1 MTRIKEDIQMRGT
14 ARTVA
19 IAGISAVALLA
30 TACGGDSGDTTATE
44 GSNETT
50 AAEGQPGGE
59 IVVNGCTPENPLV
72 AGNTSET
79 CGGNILD
86 TITAKLVHY
95 NTDDAAPENDIAE
108 SIETEDNQTFTVTI
122 KQGYMFQDGTE
133 VKAQNFVDAWNY
145 TAFGPNG
152 QSSSY
157 FMTPI
162 EGFDEVNAEDS
173 TVEELSGLE
182 VVDDYTFTIRTTE
195 PVSNLP
201 VRLGYTAFAPQP
213 DAFFEDPEAFGKAPI
228 GAGPYQVTEYNDGQS
243 VVVEK
248 FDDYSGE
255 FGGQVDKITFRIY
268 QDTDAAYNDLLA
280 GQIDV
285 LNAIPTSAL
294 IDDRYQSDLGDR
306 QTQRETGVI
315 QYIGINSVASPDLDD
330 PQIRK
335 AISMAIDRDLIN
347 EQIFNNT
354 RVPATGWVS
363 PVVDGYQENACGDS
377 CVYDPEAAKAMLDE
391 AGGYDGELTLS
402 YNGDGDHKA
411 WTEATCNS
419 ISEALEIS
427 CTATPVV
434 DFATYLT
441 QLGNGEM
448 TGMWR
453 LGWQMDYPSIENFL
467 APIYAKNASSNYFG
481 PYDNPEFEQLLTEA
495 AAADSLDEANAKY
508 QEAEA
513 ILAEDMVSIP
523 MYYAKGT
530 IGWSEKLNPVAINA
544 FGVPDYANITVAE

>member
-1 MTRIKEDIQMRGT
+1 MRGIS
-14 ARTVA
+14 RTVA
-19 IAGISAVALLA
+19 VAGISAVALLA
-30 TACGGDSGDTTATE
+30 TACGGDNGDTTATD
-44 GSNETT
+44 GSDETT
-50 AAEGQPGGE
+50 AAEGAAGGE
-59 IVVNGCTPENPLV
+59 IIVDGCTPENPLV

-95 NTDDAAPENDIAE
+95 NADDASPENDIAE
-108 SIETEDNQTFTVTI
+108 SIETEDNQTFTVKI

-145 TAFGPNG
+145 TAYGPNG

-162 EGFDEVNAEDS
+162 EGFAEVNAEDS
-173 TVEELSGLE
+173 TVEEMSGLE

-213 DAFFEDPEAFGKAPI
+213 DAFFEDPASFEKAPI

-243 VVVEK
+243 IVVEK
-248 FDDYSGE
+248 FADYSGE
-255 FGGQVDKITFRIY
+255 YGGQVDKITFKIY

-285 LNAIPTSAL
+285 IKAIPTSAL
-294 IDDRYQSDLGDR
+294 IDDKYQADLGDR
-306 QTQRETGVI
+306 HTQRETGVI
-315 QYIGINSVASPDLDD
+315 QFIGIDAVASPDLAD

-335 AISMAIDRDLIN
+335 AISMAIDRETIN

-363 PVVDGYQENACGDS
+363 PVVDGYQENACGDA

-419 ISEALEIS
+419 IAEALEIS

-467 APIYAKNASSNYFG
+467 APLYAEGADSNYYG
-481 PYDNPEFEQLLTEA
+481 PYSNPEFEDLLTQA
-495 AAADSLDEANAKY
+495 AAAASLDEANALY
-508 QEAEA
+508 QQAEMV
-513 ILAEDMVSIP
+513 IAEDMVSIP
-523 MYYAKGT
+523 MYYGKTT
-530 IGWSEKLNPVAINA
+530 IGWSEKVNPVSVNA
-544 FGVPDYANITVAE
+544 FGVPDFASITVK

>member
-1 MTRIKEDIQMRGT
+1 MRGT

-30 TACGGDSGDTTATE
+30 TACGGDSATE
-44 GSNETT
+44 GTDETT
-50 AAEGQPGGE
+50 AVEGAEGAAGGE
-59 IVVNGCTPENPLV
+59 IVVKGCTPENPLI

-95 NTDDAAPENDIAE
+95 NSEDASPENDIAE
-108 SIETEDNQTFTVTI
+108 SIETDDNQTFTVTL

-133 VKAQNFVDAWNY
+133 VMAKNFVDAWNY
-145 TAFGPNG
+145 TAFGPNAQTG
-152 QSSSY
+152 SY
-157 FMTPI
+157 FMSPI
-162 EGFDEVNAEDS
+162 EGFADVNAEAS

-213 DAFFEDPEAFGKAPI
+213 DAFFADPEGFGTAPI
-228 GAGPYQVTEYNDGQS
+228 AAGPYQVTEYNDGQS

-248 FDDYSGE
+248 YADYSGD

-280 GQIDV
+280 GQIDI
-285 LNAIPTSAL
+285 LDAIPTSAL
-294 IDDRYQSDLGDR
+294 IDDKYKSDLTDR
-306 QTQRETGVI
+306 NADRETGVI
-315 QYIGINSVASPDLDD
+315 QFMGINTVASPDLAD

-354 RVPATGWVS
+354 RVSATGWVS
-363 PVVDGYQENACGDS
+363 PVVDGYQEDACGEA

-391 AGGYDGELTLS
+391 AGGFDGELTLS

-419 ISEALEIS
+419 ISDALDIP

-441 QLGNGEM
+441 QLGSGEM

-467 APIYAKNASSNYFG
+467 APLYAEGADSNYYG
-481 PYDNPEFEQLLTEA
+481 PYVNPEFEDLLTQAGA
-495 AAADSLDEANAKY
+495 AASLDEANALY
-508 QEAEA
+508 QQAEA
-513 ILAEDMVSIP
+513 VIAEDMVSIP
-523 MYYAKGT
+523 MYYGKAT
-530 IGWSEKLNPVAINA
+530 IGWSENVNPVGITA
-544 FGVPDYANITVAE
+544 FGVPDYTSVTVK

>member
-1 MTRIKEDIQMRGT
+1 MRGIT
-14 ARTVA
+14 RTVA
-19 IAGISAVALLA
+19 VAGISAVALLA
-30 TACGGDSGDTTATE
+30 TACGGDDGDTTATD

-50 AAEGQPGGE
+50 TTAAEGAAGGE

-95 NTDDAAPENDIAE
+95 NAEDASPENDIAE
-108 SIETEDNQTFTVTI
+108 SIESEDNQTFTVKL

-133 VKAQNFVDAWNY
+133 VKAKNFVDAWNY

-152 QSSSY
+152 QSGSY
-157 FMTPI
+157 FMGPI
-162 EGFDEVNAEDS
+162 EGFAEVNAEDS
-173 TVEELSGLE
+173 TVDKLSGLA
-182 VVDDYTFTIRTTE
+182 VVDDYTFTIKTTE

-213 DAFFEDPEAFGKAPI
+213 DAFFADPEGFGKAPI
-228 GAGPYQVTEYNDGQS
+228 AAGPYQVTEYNDGTS
-243 VVVEK
+243 IIVEK
-248 FDDYSGE
+248 FADYSGD
-255 FGGQVDKITFRIY
+255 FGGQVDKITFKVY

-280 GQIDV
+280 GQIDI
-285 LNAIPTSAL
+285 LNAIPTSAQ
-294 IDDRYQSDLGDR
+294 IDDKYKTDLGDR
-306 QTQRETGVI
+306 NAQRETGVI
-315 QYIGINSVASPDLDD
+315 QFIGIDAVASPDLAD
-330 PQIRK
+330 PKIRK
-335 AISMAIDRDLIN
+335 AISMAIDRETIN
-347 EQIFNNT
+347 EQIFNNS

-363 PVVDGYQENACGDS
+363 PVVDGYKENQCGDA
-377 CVYDPEAAKAMLDE
+377 CVYDPEAAKAMLAE
-391 AGGYDGELTLS
+391 AGGYTGELTLS

-419 ISEALEIS
+419 ISQALEIS

-441 QLGNGEM
+441 QLGNGEL

-467 APIYAKNASSNYFG
+467 APLFAEGADSNYYG
-481 PYDNPEFEQLLTEA
+481 PYVNPEFEQLLTDA
-495 AAADSLDEANAKY
+495 AAAPSLDEANALY
-508 QEAEA
+508 QQAEA
-513 ILAEDMVSIP
+513 VIAEDMVSIP
-523 MYYAKGT
+523 MYYGKST
-530 IGWSEKLNPVAINA
+530 IGWSEKLSPVGITA
-544 FGVPDYANITVAE
+544 FGVPDYTSATLAQ

>member
-1 MTRIKEDIQMRGT
+1 MRRT

-30 TACGGDSGDTTATE
+30 TACGGDNGDTTATD
-44 GSNETT
+44 GTNETT
-50 AAEGQPGGE
+50 AAEGGAGGE
-59 IVVNGCTPENPLV
+59 IVTDGCTPENPLV

-95 NTDDAAPENDIAE
+95 NAEDAAPENDIAE
-108 SIETEDNQTFTVTI
+108 SIETEDNQTFTVKI
-122 KQGYMFQDGTE
+122 KQGYMFHDGTE
-133 VKAQNFVDAWNY
+133 VKAKNFVDAWNY
-145 TAFGPNG
+145 TAFGPNAQG
-152 QSSSY
+152 SSY

-162 EGFDEVNAEDS
+162 EGFDEVSATDS
-173 TVEELSGLE
+173 TVEEMSGLA
-182 VVDDYTFTIRTTE
+182 VVDDYTFTIKTST

-228 GAGPYQVTEYNDGQS
+228 GAGPYQLTEFNEGQS
-243 VVVEK
+243 IVVEK
-248 FDDYSGE
+248 FADYSGD

-268 QDTDAAYNDLLA
+268 QDQDAAYNDLLA
-280 GQIDV
+280 GQLDV
-285 LNAIPTSAL
+285 IRLIPQSAL
-294 IDDRYQSDLGDR
+294 IDDKYQSDLPER
-306 QTQRETGVI
+306 NAQRETGSFQFV
-315 QYIGINSVASPDLDD
+315 GIDPTADPSLAD

-335 AISMAIDRDLIN
+335 AISMAIDRETIN
-347 EQIFNNT
+347 EQIFNNS

-391 AGGYDGELTLS
+391 AGGYDGELTLT

-419 ISEALEIS
+419 IAAALDIS

-434 DFATYLT
+434 DFATILT
-441 QLGNGEM
+441 QLGNDEL

-453 LGWQMDYPSIENFL
+453 LGWVMDYPSIENFL
-467 APIYAKNASSNYFG
+467 APVYATGAGSNYAG
-481 PYDNPEFEQLLTEA
+481 YSNPEFDQLLADA
-495 AAADSLDEANAKY
+495 AAAASLDEANALY
-508 QEAEA
+508 QQAESL
-513 ILAEDMVSIP
+513 LAEDFPVIP
-523 MYYAKGT
+523 MYYGTAT
-530 IGWSEKLNPVAINA
+530 IGWAETVNPVAITA
-544 FGVPDYANITVAE
+544 FGVPDYTSITVK

>member
-1 MTRIKEDIQMRGT
+1 MRRT

-30 TACGGDSGDTTATE
+30 TACGGDSDDTTATD
-44 GSNETT
+44 GNETT
-50 AAEGQPGGE
+50 AAEGAAGGE
-59 IVVNGCTPENPLV
+59 IVVDGCTPENPLV

-79 CGGNILD
+79 CGGDVLEM
-86 TITAKLVHY
+86 ITARLVNY
-95 NTDDAAPENDIAE
+95 NADDASPENDIAE
-108 SIETEDNQTFTVTI
+108 SIETEDNQTFTVKI

-152 QSSSY
+152 QTGSY
-157 FMTPI
+157 FMSPI
-162 EGFDEVNAEDS
+162 EGFAEVNAEGS

-182 VVDDYTFTIRTTE
+182 VVDDYTFTIRTSE

-213 DAFFEDPEAFGKAPI
+213 DAFFEDPESFGKAPI

-243 VVVEK
+243 IVVEK
-248 FDDYSGE
+248 FADYSGD

-268 QDTDAAYNDLLA
+268 QDQDAAYNDLLA

-285 LNAIPTSAL
+285 IRTIPQSAL
-294 IDDRYQSDLGDR
+294 IDDKYQSDLGDR
-306 QTQRETGVI
+306 NTQRETGRFNYV
-315 QYIGINSVASPDLDD
+315 GINTVVSTDLAD
-330 PQIRK
+330 PAIRK
-335 AISMAIDRDLIN
+335 AISMAIDRETIN
-347 EQIFNNT
+347 EQIFNNSYT
-354 RVPATGWVS
+354 PATGWVS
-363 PVVDGYQENACGDS
+363 PVVDGYQENACGEF
-377 CVYDPEAAKAMLDE
+377 CTYDPEAAKAMLDE

-419 ISEALEIS
+419 ISQALDIS

-434 DFATYLT
+434 DFATFLT

-453 LGWQMDYPSIENFL
+453 LGWVMDYPSIENFL
-467 APIYAKNASSNYFG
+467 APIYAEGADSNYFG
-481 PYDNPEFEQLLTEA
+481 PYVNEEFESLLTQA
-495 AAADSLDEANAKY
+495 AAAPSLDEANALY
-508 QEAEA
+508 QQAELL
-513 ILAEDMVSIP
+513 LAEDMVAIP
-523 MYYAKGT
+523 MYYPKTT
-530 IGWSEKLNPVAINA
+530 IGWSEKVNPVTITA
-544 FGVPDYANITVAE
+544 FGRPDLASVTLAQ